1 MCGGS
6 CHPCPFSYRGVT
18 LGPIRRLYEP
28 RPPQSSTPTPR
39 ERCRGHPGLC
49 SALGPRRTGGPGP
62 GGVPGRRARPRPR
75 GGGSARP
82 CRDEPPG
89 PGGVRHPLRTPNP
102 LCSPRVPPNPLY
114 PPGCPRTCCT
124 PDPSFF
130 QLRLGVRGR
139 GELQL
144 LEHRAHGCGA
154 AGECVR
160 YFASPLQWGR
170 EKGNGSLP
178 KYCPCQPPPG
188 RISLGTPSPS
198 SSGNLV
204 AMLSPEMGYQGCCG

>member
-1 MCGGS
+1 MWGVLS
-6 CHPCPFSYRGVT
+6 PVFVLVPRGNS
-18 LGPIRRLYEP
+18 GPDPALVRAETPPEQHSGPPGALPGAP
-28 RPPQSSTPTPR
+28 R
-39 ERCRGHPGLC
+39 
-49 SALGPRRTGGPGP
+49 ALLSPWATQDGRSRSR

-102 LCSPRVPPNPLY
+102 LYPPRVPPNPLY

-130 QLRLGVRGR
+130 QPRLRVRGR
-139 GELQL
+139 GDPQP

-154 AGECVR
+154 AGGCVR
-160 YFASPLQWGR
+160 YFASPLQWDR

-188 RISLGTPSPS
+188 RCLGTPSPS

-204 AMLSPEMGYQGCCG
+204 AMLSPEMGHQGCCG